1 MVTKTTFKKKFPD
14 VKVQKLQTEVVFSRK
29 HVEDTVLQM
38 CGMMGLG
45 LLYYSYSNKWI
56 TVYTSEKMKKEWTM
70 EILTALQWA
79 KKGFIPNEGA
89 EGTEQWTNCYYSA
102 KAVYFKDCEV
112 HEDKEAAKAILS
124 AKRKEYR
131 DVAKKRE
138 EKRKQ
143 NAEYR
148 GKMKTHWQWLQEGA
162 YFYVCGD
169 ASKMAKDVEQAL
181 LEVIAK
187 EGNLSP
193 DEAED
198 YLNELR
204 EEKRYQ
210 RDVY

>member
-181 LEVIAK
+181 LDVIAK
-187 EGNLSP
+187 EGNLSS

-204 EEKRYQ
+204 EVKRYQ

>member
-102 KAVYFKDCEV
+102 KAVYFKDSEV
-112 HEDKEAAKAILS
+112 HEDKDTAKAILL

-131 DVAKKRE
+131 DVAKKRK
-138 EKRKQ
+138 EKRIK
-143 NAEYR
+143 NAAYR
-148 GKMKTHWQWLQEGA
+148 EKMKTQWQWLQEGRIPNDNARWEVGEELNKMFCTCA
-162 YFYVCGD
+162 YGSNYCYCHERYTHEP
-169 ASKMAKDVEQAL
+169 K
-181 LEVIAK
+181 
-187 EGNLSP
+187 N
-193 DEAED
+193 DEEMQKAIFD
-198 YLNELR
+198 F
-204 EEKRYQ
+204 
-210 RDVY
+210 

>member
-1 MVTKTTFKKKFPD
+1 
-14 VKVQKLQTEVVFSRK
+14 
-29 HVEDTVLQM
+29 
-38 CGMMGLG
+38 
-45 LLYYSYSNKWI
+45 
-56 TVYTSEKMKKEWTM
+56 MKKEWTM

-79 KKGFIPNEGA
+79 KKGFIPNEGT

-148 GKMKTHWQWLQEGA
+148 EKMKTHWQWLQEGR
-162 YFYVCGD
+162 
-169 ASKMAKDVEQAL
+169 
-181 LEVIAK
+181 I
-187 EGNLSP
+187 P
-193 DEAED
+193 DPHARWRVGEC
-198 YLNELR
+198 
-204 EEKRYQ
+204 RY
-210 RDVY
+210 